1 MVLTQPKNAT
11 VSSEVSE
18 ASHDKNIRIEKKRKE
33 RFGYPVQV
41 QLHYKRENGIIIF
54 PFQKCYSL

>member
-18 ASHDKNIRIEKKRKE
+18 ASHDKNIRIEEKKEKMIWLP
-33 RFGYPVQV
+33 GTSTVA
-41 QLHYKRENGIIIF
+41 L
-54 PFQKCYSL
+54 